1 MGLACV
7 QSYALSEAIVVF
19 EEAKSILEQELGPY
33 HPDTLGVYSNLAGT
47 YDAIGR
53 YPFFVLLFVF
63 QLLVANIYFIIRVV
77 QHFQFTKVLC
87 EAGYKSNML

>member
-1 MGLACV
+1 V
-7 QSYALSEAIVVF
+7 QSYALSEAIVLF

-33 HPDTLGVYSNLAGT
+33 HPDTLGVYSNLAGI

-53 YPFFVLLFVF
+53 YPFFVF
-63 QLLVANIYFIIRVV
+63 QLLLENIIFTIRIV

-87 EAGYKSNML
+87 EAG